1 MATQNIFMFIDE
13 TGLDEESKIL
23 AIACIITSEPG
34 LLRTRLEKLK
44 QELVKKKRFKD
55 IPSIKTLQ
63 RKGFHYCEDHQDV
76 RPKVI
81 DLIAEL
87 PFEAYIYY
95 KPKRYDFCPSDGFD
109 WYNRLFGKL
118 MHDRLCKY
126 KKSSVSICF
135 EQHTNSLK
143 IREQELENI
152 IQRLIHEIKL
162 KYMIDFP
169 SFPVV
174 KSADKKESCLA
185 IADYVAAVFKDY
197 EYAITL
203 AGKPE
208 ILSNSSS
215 WQARHFSM
223 LRPKIRVIHN
233 YGTGEFFTRYNPFP

>member
-1 MATQNIFMFIDE
+1 MFIDE

-44 QELVKKKRFKD
+44 QELVKEKRFKD

-63 RKGFHYCEDHQDV
+63 KKGFHYCEDHQDV

-95 KPKRYDFCPSDGFD
+95 KPKRCDFCPSNGFD
-109 WYNRLFGKL
+109 WYDRLFGKL

-126 KKSSVSICF
+126 KKLSVSICF

-152 IQRLIHEIKL
+152 IKRLSCEIKL
-162 KYMIDFP
+162 KYMIDFS

-174 KSADKKESCLA
+174 ESAGKEESCLA

-197 EYAITL
+197 EKIASV
-203 AGKPE
+203 AKPE
-208 ILSNSSS
+208 TPSNSSS
-215 WQARHFSM
+215 WQARHFSV
-223 LRPKIRVIHN
+223 LRPKI
-233 YGTGEFFTRYNPFP
+233 